1 MPHGGSRDKVQT
13 HGWVVTDEPGRFE
26 LVSKHL
32 LNVDHG
38 YQRDHI
44 REGRVNRICSEWSWV
59 SYGVLTVGRRPD
71 ETLWVIDGQHR
82 KLAADKR
89 SDIDLL
95 PCLVFDMAEQS
106 AEAKAFL
113 AGNDRGSVTVL
124 DSFKALLAQDDATAV
139 TLRAALTHAGY
150 VVSKSQSAGTVTCIG
165 TLYRAFKRNRRAAH
179 VAWDLAVLVADG
191 QFISERVFG
200 GLFSVETTLERT
212 RKGTLESHRRRF
224 AASTIRE
231 LEEYIAR
238 SIAYRRKGGEKVCGE
253 GVINFVNFRRKE
265 ANWLPSLYGD
275 RPALVEGDEE
285 GGE

>member
-1 MPHGGSRDKVQT
+1 
-13 HGWVVTDEPGRFE
+13 
-26 LVSKHL
+26 
-32 LNVDHG
+32 
-38 YQRDHI
+38 
-44 REGRVNRICSEWSWV
+44 
-59 SYGVLTVGRRPD
+59 
-71 ETLWVIDGQHR
+71 
-82 KLAADKR
+82 
-89 SDIDLL
+89 
-95 PCLVFDMAEQS
+95 
-106 AEAKAFL
+106 
-113 AGNDRGSVTVL
+113 
-124 DSFKALLAQDDATAV
+124 
-139 TLRAALTHAGY
+139 
-150 VVSKSQSAGTVTCIG
+150 
-165 TLYRAFKRNRRAAH
+165 
-179 VAWDLAVLVADG
+179 VLVADG